1 MKRLLYYIGALFC
14 VAMWGMTFISS
25 KILTQHGLLP
35 SEIMALRYFIAYIL
49 IVPFAPKKLFA
60 NSKKDE
66 LLFILTGITG
76 GSVYFLAENTAVM
89 YTLTTNVSLITCI
102 TPLYTA
108 LLMPLFYKSSKLT
121 PNLLIGSIIAVAGVI
136 CVVFNGHFMLK
147 LSPKGD
153 LLALVAGL
161 CWSFY
166 SIICQNLGKRYT
178 SLFMTRKLFFY
189 GILTIL
195 PVLLLEDHDGTM
207 EKLMQPTVIYNF
219 AFLGV
224 IASFLCFFLWN
235 VSVKQ
240 IGTVP
245 ANNLI
250 YFNPLVTLIT
260 AHFVLNEP
268 ISVISIAGFII
279 TICGVFT
286 ASNGKGRI
294 FKMHR
299 RIR

>member
-1 MKRLLYYIGALFC
+1 MKRLLYYICALFC
-14 VAMWGMTFISS
+14 VSMWGMTFISS
-25 KILTQHGLLP
+25 KILTQFGLLP
-35 SEIMALRYFIAYIL
+35 SEIMALRYFIAYMLIL
-49 IVPFAPKKLFA
+49 PFAPKKLFA
-60 NSKKDE
+60 DSKKDE

-108 LLMPLFYKSSKLT
+108 LLMPLFYKNSKLT
-121 PNLLIGSIIAVAGVI
+121 PNLLIGSIIAVAGVV

-153 LLALVAGL
+153 LLALMAGL

-166 SIICQNLGKRYT
+166 SIICQKLGKRYT

-195 PVLLLEDHDGTM
+195 PVLLFENHTDTA
-207 EKLMQPTVIYNF
+207 EKLLQPTVIYNI
-219 AFLGV
+219 AFLGI
-224 IASFLCFFLWN
+224 IASFICFFLWN
-235 VSVKQ
+235 VSVKE

-268 ISVISIAGFII
+268 ISIVSIAGFVI

-286 ASNGKGRI
+286 ASSGKGLI
-294 FKMHR
+294 FRLHR